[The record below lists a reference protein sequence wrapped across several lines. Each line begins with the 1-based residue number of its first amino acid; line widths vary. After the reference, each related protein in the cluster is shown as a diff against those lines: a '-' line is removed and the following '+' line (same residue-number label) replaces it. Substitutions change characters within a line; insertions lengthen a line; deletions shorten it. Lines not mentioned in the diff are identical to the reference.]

1 MVEKNPCKK
10 ISCAARR
17 TPTEWTGQEL
27 LDMCRPPCPVCVVPD
42 STKDKN
48 SFLAQYGWTFD
59 LLAADGQSLLDA
71 DSPWTRY
78 NNASLY
84 GQPEEWSTVS
94 LPLRPDASLG
104 GALSL
109 EPYLAEDDIA
119 IEAPRIPCWLAET
132 ALVG

>member
-1 MVEKNPCKK
+1 MDGTRIAGYEP
-10 ISCAARR
+10 AAL
-17 TPTEWTGQEL
+17 PGLCGAGFYEGQ
-27 LDMCRPPCPVCVVPD
+27 
-42 STKDKN
+42 KQ
-48 SFLAQYGWTFD
+48 FLAQYGWTFD

-71 DSPWTRY
+71 GSPWTRY

-132 ALVG
+132 APVG

>member
-1 MVEKNPCKK
+1 M
-10 ISCAARR
+10 
-17 TPTEWTGQEL
+17 
-27 LDMCRPPCPVCVVPD
+27 VPD

-84 GQPEEWSTVS
+84 GQPEEWRTAVS
-94 LPLRPDASLG
+94 YTHLTLPTILR
-104 GALSL
+104 
-109 EPYLAEDDIA
+109 
-119 IEAPRIPCWLAET
+119 
-132 ALVG
+132 V

>member
-1 MVEKNPCKK
+1 M
-10 ISCAARR
+10 
-17 TPTEWTGQEL
+17 
-27 LDMCRPPCPVCVVPD
+27 
-42 STKDKN
+42 
-48 SFLAQYGWTFD
+48 AQYGWTFD

-71 DSPWTRY
+71 GSPWTRY

-132 ALVG
+132 APVG